1 MKKIFAFFVMTLMCW
16 GYVAA
21 QVPDNP
27 PVVCELPSVLD
38 SLLGETPE
46 CPTLG
51 IPTVALDGV
60 SGQVGFAVAVVGG
73 ASSDGIQGHFAVTV
87 DGVAGSFLVEGT
99 FNPSHTLLEGS
110 VLVVGDNA
118 LSGMDLRGHTL
129 YVTAALT
136 GCHAADAPDPT
147 SSEGIVSETVTYEI
161 LPACTSFDSLVVYSA
176 GGQYQLRA
184 YIDLTAL
191 EPQNPSFNIVAT
203 AGQYAGGSAWYVDAS
218 RQFIATP
225 MTALPTQQTV
235 LQASA
240 TVEARCGVVTVNNG
254 YVTINSATVTLTVPM
269 ALPCPTLG
277 NVSVV
282 SNLATDPALRADT
295 LFVQVGNY
303 NADLIHRVMFDV
315 TRFGTSTTL
324 EWEADGWSAAHGAAY
339 KVLTLPMLQQ
349 LGLSTTDIV
358 AMVDVTL
365 EVNASY
371 TECTNASVSDKVIML
386 TALPE
391 CPAFAGYASTMV
403 TKDYDGNITVS
414 TPVQYYNSAMIH
426 HTGVTGQDS
435 LYYTLYVNTTNTTQQ
450 GNEAGTVDAVY
461 DPQSKMMTCIIPYA
475 QVVPGARYDFMP
487 HINLT
492 GYCNPALDAYIT
504 IDGPSGSVI
513 SDVFCPIP
521 GDTTIAVRN
530 PDGSVTVMHQIVNY
544 NPNLL
549 LPTLSPR
556 IYTYDTLGH
565 EKYYTPSFYDIS
577 ETGLIT
583 CTIPDTC
590 FPQYVSQIVRFRPRI
605 FRLSGSSCSPVSVY
619 GPFSNGICI
628 PYSGM
633 PSFSHVSNTQ
643 GGENAKTALFKN
655 EGIILKAKVANPSG
669 ADYLSRIAK
678 AGFLISRS
686 PIPAYDAEKAVFVPL
701 SGVTGDSVVYKV
713 GIDSCGGT
721 TYYRPFVV
729 MKGCDAAVVLGTQ
742 KSFTMWAPALTVSAN
757 PTTVA
762 SGGSVTLNAAATMHA
777 GQWNQNTSNGVPC
790 VGIVDII
797 SYCNIDYTEDCT
809 TTKNMEVWMK
819 LLVGLRNCSMWNSI
833 SSQITSQFGMDPGY
847 AEFRYR
853 WERNGTVFFSSATSM
868 DNGVTT
874 DSPSATT
881 TYTGIADFSYND
893 VHCIQK
899 QNVTVT
905 VP

>member
-1 MKKIFAFFVMTLMCW
+1 MKKIFALFVMTLLCW
-16 GYVAA
+16 GFVAA

-46 CPTLG
+46 CPTFG
-51 IPTVALDGV
+51 VVTVSQDGT
-60 SGQVGFAVAVVGG
+60 SGRIDFAVPVVGG
-73 ASSDGIQGHFAVTV
+73 ASFDGVQGHFAVTV
-87 DGVAGSFLVEGT
+87 DGVAGNFLVEGT
-99 FNPSHTLLEGS
+99 FNANHTLLTGS

-136 GCHAADAPDPT
+136 GCHAAGAADPT
-147 SSEGIVSETVTYEI
+147 SSEGIVSQAATYAI
-161 LPACTSFDSLVVYSA
+161 LPACTSFDSVVAYAS

-191 EPQNPSFNIVAT
+191 QTQNPSFNIVAT
-203 AGQYAGGSAWYVDAS
+203 AGQYTGGTAWYVDAS
-218 RQFIATP
+218 HQFIATP
-225 MTALPTQQTV
+225 MTALPTQTTI

-240 TVEARCGVVTVNNG
+240 SVDARCGVTTVNNG
-254 YVTINSATVTLTVPM
+254 YVTISSATVSVTVPM
-269 ALPCPTLG
+269 AIPCPTLG

-282 SNLATDPALRADT
+282 SNLATNPTLRADT

-303 NADLIHRVMFDV
+303 NADMIHRVVFDV
-315 TRFGTSTTL
+315 TRIGSSTTL
-324 EWEADGWSAAHGAAY
+324 EWVADGWSVAHGAAY
-339 KVLTLPMLQQ
+339 KVLTLAMLQQ

-358 AMVDVTL
+358 ATVDVTL
-365 EVNASY
+365 EVNANYSG
-371 TECTNASVSDKVIML
+371 CTNVSVSGKVITL

-414 TPVQYYNSAMIH
+414 TPVQYYNPAMIH
-426 HTGVTGQDS
+426 HTGVAGQDS
-435 LYYTLYVNTTNTTQQ
+435 LYYTLYVNTSNTAQQ

-461 DPQSKMMTCIIPYA
+461 DPQSQMMTCTIPYV
-475 QVVPGARYDFMP
+475 QVTPGARYDFLP

-492 GYCNPALDAYIT
+492 GYCNSASDAYIT
-504 IDGPSGSVI
+504 IDGPSGSII
-513 SDVFCPIP
+513 SDIFCPIC

-530 PDGSVTVMHQIVNY
+530 PDGSVTVTHQLVNY

-549 LPTLSPR
+549 FPSLSPR
-556 IYTYDTLGH
+556 FYAYDTTGVERTL
-565 EKYYTPSFYDIS
+565 PSSAFEIS
-577 ETGLIT
+577 STGLMS
-583 CTIPDTC
+583 CTFPDSC
-590 FPQYVSQIVRFRPRI
+590 FAPYPSHNMKFRPRI
-605 FRLSGSSCSPVSVY
+605 FRVQACGQISLY
-619 GPFSNGICI
+619 GPNSNGICI
-628 PYSGM
+628 PYSGL
-633 PSFSHVSNTQ
+633 PSFSYVNNTQ
-643 GGENAKTALFKN
+643 GGENAKTSLFKN

-686 PIPAYDAEKAVFVPL
+686 PITAYSAEKAVFVPL

-729 MKGCDAAVVLGTQ
+729 MKGCDSAVVLGTQ

-757 PTTVA
+757 PTSVA
-762 SGGSVTLNAAATMHA
+762 YGGSVTLNAAATMHV
-777 GQWNQNTSNGVPC
+777 GQWDQNTSNGIPC
-790 VGIVDII
+790 QGIVDFIN
-797 SYCNIDYTEDCT
+797 YCNIVYTEDCS
-809 TTKNMEVWMK
+809 TTKNMEDWMK

-833 SSQITSQFGMDPGY
+833 SSQITNNFGMDPGN
-847 AEFRYR
+847 AEFHYR
-853 WERNGTVFFSSATSM
+853 WERNGTEFFSSATSM

-874 DSPSATT
+874 DSPSTTT